1 MIIVQVSMDQLALW
15 LTVLLWS
22 YCHVATGIDCNH
34 FNFDDSL
41 EDDSDYV
48 DGSGGYNVGGGLWML
63 AVMVCT
69 FLL

>member
-1 MIIVQVSMDQLALW
+1 M
-15 LTVLLWS
+15 
-22 YCHVATGIDCNH
+22 ATGIDCNH